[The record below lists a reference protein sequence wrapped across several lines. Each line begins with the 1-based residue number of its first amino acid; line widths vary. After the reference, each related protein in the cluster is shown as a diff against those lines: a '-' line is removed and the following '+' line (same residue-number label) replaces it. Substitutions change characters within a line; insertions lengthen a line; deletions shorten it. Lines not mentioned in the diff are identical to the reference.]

1 MHRQKLPNLENM
13 LSDDRSRKPVGALD
27 YDVVT
32 LTPGI
37 SQGGTSIGRE
47 GILIS
52 KVTYMYGWNL
62 RR

>member
-1 MHRQKLPNLENM
+1 M

-27 YDVVT
+27 YAVVT
-32 LTPGI
+32 RTPG

-62 RR
+62 SR